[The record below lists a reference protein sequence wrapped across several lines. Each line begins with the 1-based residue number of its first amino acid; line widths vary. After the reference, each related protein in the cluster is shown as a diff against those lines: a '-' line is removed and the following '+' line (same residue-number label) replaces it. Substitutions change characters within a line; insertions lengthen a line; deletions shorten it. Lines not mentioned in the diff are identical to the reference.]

1 MTRFRSAITVCL
13 VAEASAGPFVF
24 HNGLTDACEDAA
36 RFGFDAIE
44 IFPPDAFALD
54 RVELTQLLKKHN
66 LSVAAVGTGAGW
78 VKHKLSLTHVD
89 PEIRRKAIEFIGDI
103 IRFAGQFKA
112 PAIIGSMQG
121 RVESPL
127 CQSETTLAILASAL
141 RELSDISAQFQLP
154 LLYEPLNRYETNIF
168 NRMQDTVAWLES
180 EQLSHVKILA
190 DLFHMNIE
198 EANLSQAI
206 RDCGKWLGHV
216 HFADSNRKAIGLGH
230 TPIGPIIESLS
241 AIEYRGYL
249 SAEIFPLPSPE
260 AAAEQTIRIFESIA
274 RC

>member
-1 MTRFRSAITVCL
+1 MKRFRSAITVCL
-13 VAEASAGPFVF
+13 VAEANAGPFVF
-24 HNGLTDACEDAA
+24 QNGLTDACEKAA

-44 IFPPDAFALD
+44 IFPPDASSLD
-54 RVELTQLLKKHN
+54 GVELTQLLQKNH

-78 VKHKLSLTHVD
+78 VKHKLSLTHAD
-89 PEIRRKAIEFIGDI
+89 PEIRRKAVDFIGDI

-112 PAIIGSMQG
+112 PAIIGSIQG
-121 RVESPL
+121 RVEGTLSR
-127 CQSETTLAILASAL
+127 SETLAILASSL
-141 RELSDISAQFQLP
+141 RELSAVSAQFQVP

-168 NRMQDTVAWLES
+168 NRMQDTIAWLES

-198 EANLSQAI
+198 EAILAQAI

-216 HFADSNRKAIGLGH
+216 HFADSNRQAIGFGH
-230 TPIGPIIESLS
+230 TPIGPIIDSLT

-249 SAEIFPLPSPE
+249 SAEIFPLPSPD
-260 AAAEQTIRIFESIA
+260 AAAEQTIRSFESIA